1 MVAMLATSGA
11 VMAQN
16 GITEVPDAGML
27 GTMATAMSPNGR
39 YIGGSVYATDG
50 GFLFDRETKKV
61 QMYDA
66 LDVNTDLQIKSISN
80 DGLAVGWNGPAC
92 TFDFNTNTVKS
103 FGAADQY
110 LFIGISPNGK
120 LIVGARYDGDDA
132 QGTPC
137 YFSNGTPVDLP
148 QSSDKFLGYNSD
160 GASALSVSDDSL
172 ISGYYVDNMAT
183 RPATLWALNKDGKT
197 FSSYPISRRFFASSM
212 ESTMPYVIF
221 SCDQTVMS
229 ANGKWLAVN
238 FEKYIS
244 QWESVKGVA
253 RYNTENDSVD
263 FFIANEDDDRFADV
277 GTETYAFAVSNDGTV
292 VGFYGSAY
300 QSRVA
305 YRWKKGEAD
314 IERLATAF
322 PGATRLAAYDEG
334 GFNTPSGIS
343 ADGRYISGFGYAAD
357 TTAEVEDGEEPQR
370 NWVSWI
376 LDTEDPAASVGT
388 GVEKVQVNKAN
399 AASVRAR
406 YAIDGTKRQS
416 KFKGLNILQLTNGK
430 AIKTIEK

>member
-1 MVAMLATSGA
+1 M
-11 VMAQN
+11 
-16 GITEVPDAGML
+16 
-27 GTMATAMSPNGR
+27 
-39 YIGGSVYATDG
+39 
-50 GFLFDRETKKV
+50 
-61 QMYDA
+61 
-66 LDVNTDLQIKSISN
+66 
-80 DGLAVGWNGPAC
+80 
-92 TFDFNTNTVKS
+92 
-103 FGAADQY
+103 
-110 LFIGISPNGK
+110 
-120 LIVGARYDGDDA
+120 
-132 QGTPC
+132 
-137 YFSNGTPVDLP
+137 
-148 QSSDKFLGYNSD
+148 
-160 GASALSVSDDSL
+160 SDDSL
-172 ISGYYVDNMAT
+172 ISGYYVDDMAT

-197 FSSYPISRRFFASSM
+197 FSSYPISRRFFAPSM
-212 ESTMPYVIF
+212 ESTMPYAIF

-277 GTETYAFAVSNDGTV
+277 GAETYAFAVSNDGTV
-292 VGFYGSAY
+292 VGFYGSEY
-300 QSRVA
+300 DSRVA

-334 GFNTPSGIS
+334 GFNTPCGIS
-343 ADGRYISGFGYAAD
+343 ADGRYISGFGYVTD
-357 TTAEVEDGEEPQR
+357 TTAEVEDGEEPDG

-388 GVEKVQVNKAN
+388 GVEKVQANKAK